1 MSRAEQQHSPDDP
14 PLCRLTGRERIFRLN
29 RSSPIRYDPGNHIQ
43 LPSQP
48 SSTVEPSGSLL
59 VVVTVP

>member
-1 MSRAEQQHSPDDP
+1 MILE
-14 PLCRLTGRERIFRLN
+14 TTN
-29 RSSPIRYDPGNHIQ
+29 NHIE

-48 SSTVEPSGSLL
+48 SSTVEPSGSLM